1 MKRDTEGSL
10 QHVVSLVLRTGV
22 VVSASVGLVAAV
34 YDLSINGGRQVA
46 FKPFRGTPDAERHV
60 PSILANA
67 LHLEPRAVMMVALLL
82 LLLTPIA
89 RVVISLVGFIR
100 EKDRVYVV
108 VTTLVLLTLLGSL
121 LLGGKA
127 E

>member
-10 QHVVSLVLRTGV
+10 QHVVSLALRTGV
-22 VVSASVGLVAAV
+22 VVSASVGVLAAV
-34 YDLSINGGRQVA
+34 YDLSVNGARTVA
-46 FKPFRGTPDAERHV
+46 FKPFRGTPAADRSV
-60 PSILANA
+60 PTILANA
-67 LHLEPRAVMMVALLL
+67 LHLEPRAVMMLALLL

-89 RVVISLVGFIR
+89 RVVISLAGFVKER
-100 EKDRVYVV
+100 DRVYVV
-108 VTTLVLLTLLGSL
+108 VTTVVLLTLLGSL